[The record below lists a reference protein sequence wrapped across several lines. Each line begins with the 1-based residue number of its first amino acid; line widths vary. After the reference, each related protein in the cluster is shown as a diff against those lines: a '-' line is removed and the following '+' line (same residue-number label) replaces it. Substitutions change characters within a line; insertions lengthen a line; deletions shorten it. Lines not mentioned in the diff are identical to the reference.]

1 MPAPSRTVDRSA
13 DARAGQGAPQHR
25 RRRRRRRR
33 AHPADALVIVAV
45 AALAAGLLGAKRLGV
60 APQQPTPAAGTTSV
74 ATAAAIVEPAP
85 ATDATIVAPWSTAS
99 PPPAPTTAPP
109 PAPVDSLR
117 FEHDQ
122 PFAFGAALP
131 VPFTEPPFAVRAPDT
146 ARPVRV
152 LVVGDGLATGLADG
166 LGRLGA
172 TTGLAVRARTVAASG
187 LARPD
192 LFDWPAQIASTV
204 TPADELVVVFVGL
217 NDAQMLTRWTTQ
229 PGAVGSASW
238 TEAYRARV
246 ARVVAG
252 AGPRPVVLVGL
263 ATAESPARDHELE
276 AVRAAVAAESTAHAN
291 VRYIDLR
298 AATSDDGRFARWL
311 DQGDGRQVAARSND
325 GERFTDA
332 GNDLIAAALVA
343 AVWPAH

>member
-13 DARAGQGAPQHR
+13 DARIGRVAPRHR
-25 RRRRRRRR
+25 RRHRRR

-45 AALAAGLLGAKRLGV
+45 VALAAGLLSAKRLGL
-60 APQQPTPAAGTTSV
+60 APQQSAPAVGTTV
-74 ATAAAIVEPAP
+74 ATAASAVEQAL
-85 ATDATIVAPWSTAS
+85 TIDATIAPPSSTAP
-99 PPPAPTTAPP
+99 PPPAPTTTAPP

-117 FEHDQ
+117 FERDQ

-131 VPFTEPPFAVRAPDT
+131 APFTEPPFAVRSPDP

-152 LVVGDGLATGLADG
+152 LVVGDGLAAGLADG

-204 TPADELVVVFVGL
+204 TPADELVVVLVGS
-217 NDAQMLTRWTTQ
+217 NDAQTLTRWTTQ
-229 PGAVGSASW
+229 PGPVGSASW
-238 TEAYRARV
+238 TEGYRSRV
-246 ARVVAG
+246 ARLVAG

-263 ATAESPARDHELE
+263 AAVESPVRDRELE

-291 VRYIDLR
+291 VRYVDLR
-298 AATSDDGRFARWL
+298 ASTSDDGGFARWL
-311 DQGDGRQVAARSND
+311 DQGDGSQVAARTND

-332 GNDLIAAALVA
+332 GNDLIAAALFA
-343 AVWPAH
+343 AVWPAR